1 VVQDMVAAMIPRIE
15 RYNFTT
21 EDLRGMMLGIIDDG
35 LAGQYVDYQGA
46 EQATMAMQG
55 MVDFLRRQGLL
66 RAPAVRRTMTKLLAA
81 VARDEKYQP
90 AAFEQTLKELR
101 IEVEKGMVK

>member
-1 VVQDMVAAMIPRIE
+1 
-15 RYNFTT
+15 
-21 EDLRGMMLGIIDDG
+21 
-35 LAGQYVDYQGA
+35 
-46 EQATMAMQG
+46 MQG

-90 AAFEQTLKELR
+90 AAFAQTLKELR